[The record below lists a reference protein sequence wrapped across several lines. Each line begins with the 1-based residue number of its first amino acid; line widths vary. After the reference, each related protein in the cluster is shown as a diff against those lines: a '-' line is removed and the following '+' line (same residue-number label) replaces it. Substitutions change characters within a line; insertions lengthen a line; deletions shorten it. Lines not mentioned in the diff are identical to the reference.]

1 MLRIQRVLHNASIL
15 EARDREEQRLQ
26 RLTQASDSEAAR
38 LAVTGRPVTVKK
50 DSSPQPRS
58 ENVQSTD
65 PWNTLRNDEPE
76 AWSPRVVRR

>member
-1 MLRIQRVLHNASIL
+1 MLHNASIL

-26 RLTQASDSEAAR
+26 RLAQASDSEAAR
-38 LAVTGRPVTVKK
+38 LAVTSLADRPVTVEK

-58 ENVQSTD
+58 ENVTSTQGID
-65 PWNTLRNDEPE
+65 PWNTPRNDEPE